1 MPVIGWYMGIELSRF
16 ISSIA
21 PWVAFALLLIIGLK
35 MIYESFSMEEEDICS
50 FFSLK
55 ELLILSI
62 ATSIDALAAGV
73 TFAFLN
79 ISIIEPIILISLI
92 TFGLSFIGVYM
103 GKRVGHLFESKIEI
117 FGGLI
122 LIGIGFK
129 ILLEY
134 LF

>member
-1 MPVIGWYMGIELSRF
+1 
-16 ISSIA
+16 
-21 PWVAFALLLIIGLK
+21 
-35 MIYESFSMEEEDICS
+35 
-50 FFSLK
+50 
-55 ELLILSI
+55 LILSI

-79 ISIIEPIILISLI
+79 ISIIEPIILIGLI
-92 TFGLSFIGVYM
+92 TFGLSFIGVYI

-117 FGGLI
+117 LGGLI